1 MTQTAN
7 VMVTESVS
15 QQELSGVED
24 QRVELDS
31 LNQSGNAHSAAGS
44 DSGSSETWI
53 VRIRLA
59 KSYPSTDPIQSD
71 GGNQKTW

>member
-1 MTQTAN
+1 MIPGEFVGIVLVELDKKHCTNQYDVTQTAN
-7 VMVTESVS
+7 VMVTESVG

-44 DSGSSETWI
+44 DSGSSET
-53 VRIRLA
+53 
-59 KSYPSTDPIQSD
+59 
-71 GGNQKTW
+71 

>member
-1 MTQTAN
+1 MIPSEFVGIVLVELDKKACTNEYDVTQTAN
-7 VMVTESVS
+7 VMVTESVG

-44 DSGSSETWI
+44 DSGSSET
-53 VRIRLA
+53 
-59 KSYPSTDPIQSD
+59 
-71 GGNQKTW
+71 

>member
-1 MTQTAN
+1 MIPGEFVGIVLVELDKKHRTNQYDVTQTAN
-7 VMVTESVS
+7 VMVTESVG

-44 DSGSSETWI
+44 DSGSSET
-53 VRIRLA
+53 
-59 KSYPSTDPIQSD
+59 
-71 GGNQKTW
+71 